1 MNNLDKNGFNLIE
14 AYEEKNFDVLSLVS
28 DTPFTQG
35 FFYGEWQKEFG
46 RSVRRFKI
54 ESAEGVMAFF
64 QVIKFTLPFG
74 LSYLYI
80 PHGPII
86 TQDLEKDFWTFFR
99 ECLFK
104 LCSEEKA
111 IFARFDFFPPEGLF
125 GRAGPPGNT
134 PSIFYS
140 APIWTHRSAV
150 FQPCFEWLVDLNS
163 DISVLLNKM
172 HPKTRYNIGLA
183 ERKGVQSKI
192 INVTEMQNYFEDF
205 YNLMLQTAARGGF
218 ALHPKEYYQAIF
230 DCTVKDKNAFL
241 VVTGTESKVL
251 VINFVL
257 IFGKTATF
265 VFTGS
270 SDELRNF
277 KATYLSRWK
286 GIEEIKRRGC
296 SSVSFGGFGKDKNYT
311 DWKGISDFKQQ
322 FMEGNILEYSAPIDL
337 ICRPFLYKL
346 WLLRK
351 FVKSTSA

>member
-1 MNNLDKNGFNLIE
+1 MNNLDKKDFSLIE
-14 AYEEKNFDVLSLVS
+14 VFDEKDFNVLNLVANAS
-28 DTPFTQG
+28 FTQA

-46 RSVRRFKI
+46 RSARRFKI
-54 ESAEGVMAFF
+54 ESNGQVIAFF

-86 TQDLEKDFWTFFR
+86 SQDLKKDFWIFFR
-99 ECLFK
+99 ECLLK
-104 LCSEEKA
+104 LCRGEKA
-111 IFARFDFFPPEGLF
+111 IFARFDFFPP
-125 GRAGPPGNT
+125 GNT
-134 PSIFYS
+134 PSTFNI

-150 FQPCFEWLVDLNS
+150 FQPCFEWLVDLS
-163 DISVLLNKM
+163 PDISVLLNKM
-172 HPKTRYNIGLA
+172 HSKTRYNIGLA

-192 INVTEMQNYFEDF
+192 INVTEMQNYFEEF
-205 YNLMLQTAARGGF
+205 YKLMSQTAARGGF

-230 DCTVKDKNAFL
+230 HRAVKDKNIFL
-241 VVTGTESKVL
+241 VVTGTGDKIL
-251 VINFVL
+251 VINLVL

-270 SDELRNF
+270 SDEMRHL
-277 KATYLSRWK
+277 KATYLSRWR
-286 GIEEIKRRGC
+286 GIEEIKHRGC
-296 SSVSFGGFGKDKNYT
+296 SSVSFGGFSKDKNYA

-351 FVKSTSA
+351 FVRSASA